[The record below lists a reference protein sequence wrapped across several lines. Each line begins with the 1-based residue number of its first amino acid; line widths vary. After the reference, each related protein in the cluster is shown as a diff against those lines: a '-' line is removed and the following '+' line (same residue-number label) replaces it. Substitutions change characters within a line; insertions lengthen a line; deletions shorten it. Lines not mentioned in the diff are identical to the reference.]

1 MISTVINSLG
11 LLSASGVI
19 TTVWSVIKA
28 LLVLLFM
35 ITVHE
40 FGHYIVAKIF
50 DFRVNE
56 FAIGMGP
63 AILKK
68 QKKNGEIFSIRLL
81 PLGGYCAFEGE
92 DENNDDPR
100 AFNNKKPW
108 QRLLVLLAG
117 ATMNF
122 IFAILIFAISFLGY
136 GQMCMQAFEV
146 REPDSLTLQSGDVI
160 LKLNDKDI
168 YLSTDLISAL
178 KGKKQNDLVSAVV
191 MRDGKRVETQIKLA
205 ETPSASN
212 LQDYGSIMKSLSIAR
227 LTAVSDSVIDADY
240 TLKKGDYLLRYSLIA
255 PVYSTEEGS
264 LECKVITTLAEETKF
279 LDESFYYSENCKRLY
294 GEEELVS
301 ALTELKNGEKGG
313 KLYLFVSRGDDRVV
327 LTYSSDAELSA
338 AATDEALL
346 NWAGVKATQ
355 SGYRMYSS
363 NVRFGFFESLGRSV
377 VYAFKNCSVTL
388 RAMGQILT
396 GKLSVNNLSG
406 TIGTISLTSQYA
418 AMGFR
423 YLLEIAGMIGV
434 SLAVFNLL
442 PIPALDGA
450 RAVFVVIEWVR
461 GKPINR
467 KVEGTIHAVGLILL
481 LVFSLCI
488 DLIKCV

>member
-1 MISTVINSLG
+1 MNSIINSLG
-11 LLSASGVI
+11 LLSASGVL

-40 FGHYIVAKIF
+40 LGHYLVAKIF

-56 FAIGMGP
+56 FSIGMGP
-63 AILKK
+63 AIFKK
-68 QKKNGEIFSIRLL
+68 QKKNGEVFSVRIL

-92 DENNDDPR
+92 DEDNTDPR

-108 QRLLVLLAG
+108 QRILVLLAG

-146 REPDSLTLQSGDVI
+146 QEPNSLTLQSGDVI

-191 MRDGKRVETQIKLA
+191 MRDGQRVETQIKLA
-205 ETPSASN
+205 ETPTAAN
-212 LQDYGSIMKSLSIAR
+212 LQDYSSIMKSLSIAR
-227 LTAVSDSVIDADY
+227 LTAVSDSVLDEPDA
-240 TLKKGDYLLRYSLIA
+240 LKKGDYLLRYSL
-255 PVYSTEEGS
+255 TEPLYTTESGG
-264 LECKVITTLAEETKF
+264 LECKVINGGSEEKVIV
-279 LDESFYYSENCKRLY
+279 DESFYYGENCKRLY
-294 GEEELVS
+294 GQEDLVS
-301 ALTELKNGEKGG
+301 ALTELKNGEAGG
-313 KLYLFVSRGDDRVV
+313 KLYLFVSRGEDRVI
-327 LTYSSDAELSA
+327 LTCVANDKLSA
-338 AATDEALL
+338 AETSGELL
-346 NWAGVKATQ
+346 TWAGVKETQ
-355 SGYRMYSS
+355 SAYRMYSAD
-363 NVRFGFFESLGRSV
+363 VRFGFFESLGRSV

-396 GKLSVNNLSG
+396 GKLGVNNLSG

-450 RAVFVVIEWVR
+450 RAVFVLIEWVR

-467 KVEGTIHAVGLILL
+467 KVEGTIHAVGLIALL
-481 LVFSLCI
+481 AFSLCI
-488 DLIKCV
+488 DLIKCI

>member
-1 MISTVINSLG
+1 MNSIINSLG
-11 LLSASGVI
+11 LLSASGVL

-40 FGHYIVAKIF
+40 LGHYLVAKIF

-56 FAIGMGP
+56 FSIGMGP
-63 AILKK
+63 AIFKK
-68 QKKNGEIFSIRLL
+68 QKKNGEVFSVRIL

-92 DENNDDPR
+92 DEDNTDPR

-108 QRLLVLLAG
+108 QRILVLLAG

-146 REPDSLTLQSGDVI
+146 QEPDSLTLQSGDVI

-178 KGKKQNDLVSAVV
+178 KGKKQNDLVTAVV
-191 MRDGKRVETQIKLA
+191 MRDGQRVETQIKLA
-205 ETPSASN
+205 ETPTAAN
-212 LQDYGSIMKSLSIAR
+212 LQDYSSIMKSLSIAR
-227 LTAVSDSVIDADY
+227 LTAVSDSVLDEPDA
-240 TLKKGDYLLRYSLIA
+240 LKKGDYLLRYSL
-255 PVYSTEEGS
+255 TEPSYTTESGG
-264 LECKVITTLAEETKF
+264 LECKIINGGSEEKV
-279 LDESFYYSENCKRLY
+279 LVDESFYYGENCKRLY
-294 GEEELVS
+294 GQEDLVS
-301 ALTELKNGEKGG
+301 ALTELKNGEAGG
-313 KLYLFVSRGDDRVV
+313 KLYLFVSRGEDRVI
-327 LTYSSDAELSA
+327 LTCVANDKLSA
-338 AATDEALL
+338 VETSGELL
-346 NWAGVKATQ
+346 TWAGVKETKSA
-355 SGYRMYSS
+355 YRMYSAD
-363 NVRFGFFESLGRSV
+363 VRFGFFESLGRSV

-396 GKLSVNNLSG
+396 GKLGVNNLSG

-450 RAVFVVIEWVR
+450 RAVFVLIEWVR

-467 KVEGTIHAVGLILL
+467 KVEGTIHAVGLIALL
-481 LVFSLCI
+481 AFSLCI
-488 DLIKCV
+488 DLIKCI